1 VGPDLLAE
9 GSGALRPGAAER
21 RLLVGAVATLT
32 LLSVPVTAVTWTVIG
47 PAAALSA
54 LIGLGLVL
62 VLFGAS
68 AGLLTWVA
76 RRGTGSGI
84 WVLTGGMAVRIPLY
98 ILALTLLGQ
107 LSWVHGRSLA
117 AATAIAIVV
126 TLAAE
131 LRLIART
138 PRLFWVDATATR
150 PSAPANDTRS

>member
-1 VGPDLLAE
+1 M
-9 GSGALRPGAAER
+9 AER
-21 RLLVGAVATLT
+21 RLVVGAVATLA
-32 LLSVPVTAVTWTVIG
+32 LLSVPVTAVAWALIG

-54 LIGLGLVL
+54 LIGLGFVL

-68 AGLLTWVA
+68 AGLLAWVA
-76 RRGTGSGI
+76 SREAGSGV
-84 WVLTGGMAVRIPLY
+84 WVLTGGVAIRLPLY
-98 ILALTLLGQ
+98 ILALTLL
-107 LSWVHGRSLA
+107 SRVPWVHGRSLA
-117 AATAIAIVV
+117 VATAIAIVV